1 MKKFIR
7 CSKHP
12 SSSWQICFNY
22 TTANPDRTRDLID
35 LSMAVAKREGKE
47 RVTRNMILKNFESHF
62 NRFTNMSKMEKLR
75 TAYHEIGHYIMWH
88 ESDYLTDRRVVA
100 VSIIPTEHYAGV
112 NVFEDTRHFSSDDM
126 RYFIDLIALHLAGR
140 VAEKEYTDTFSAGA
154 SSDLRK
160 ATKVAYRIVARY
172 GMSEFGRNRIYLQD
186 DDYQMQ
192 SAKTIDEINEEI
204 DNIIKQAYERAESVI
219 KENKT
224 LLDLLAEKLSV
235 RGILPEEELETIV
248 EEQKVE
254 V

>member
-1 MKKFIR
+1 MV
-7 CSKHP
+7 
-12 SSSWQICFNY
+12 
-22 TTANPDRTRDLID
+22 L
-35 LSMAVAKREGKE
+35 L
-47 RVTRNMILKNFESHF
+47 
-62 NRFTNMSKMEKLR
+62 
-75 TAYHEIGHYIMWH
+75 
-88 ESDYLTDRRVVA
+88 VV
-100 VSIIPTEHYAGV
+100 
-112 NVFEDTRHFSSDDM
+112 F
-126 RYFIDLIALHLAGR
+126 
-140 VAEKEYTDTFSAGA
+140 FSAGA

>member
-1 MKKFIR
+1 
-7 CSKHP
+7 
-12 SSSWQICFNY
+12 
-22 TTANPDRTRDLID
+22 
-35 LSMAVAKREGKE
+35 
-47 RVTRNMILKNFESHF
+47 
-62 NRFTNMSKMEKLR
+62 
-75 TAYHEIGHYIMWH
+75 
-88 ESDYLTDRRVVA
+88 
-100 VSIIPTEHYAGV
+100 
-112 NVFEDTRHFSSDDM
+112 
-126 RYFIDLIALHLAGR
+126 
-140 VAEKEYTDTFSAGA
+140 
-154 SSDLRK
+154 
-160 ATKVAYRIVARY
+160 
-172 GMSEFGRNRIYLQD
+172 MSEFDRNRIYLQD

>member
-1 MKKFIR
+1 
-7 CSKHP
+7 
-12 SSSWQICFNY
+12 
-22 TTANPDRTRDLID
+22 
-35 LSMAVAKREGKE
+35 
-47 RVTRNMILKNFESHF
+47 
-62 NRFTNMSKMEKLR
+62 
-75 TAYHEIGHYIMWH
+75 
-88 ESDYLTDRRVVA
+88 
-100 VSIIPTEHYAGV
+100 
-112 NVFEDTRHFSSDDM
+112 
-126 RYFIDLIALHLAGR
+126 
-140 VAEKEYTDTFSAGA
+140 
-154 SSDLRK
+154 
-160 ATKVAYRIVARY
+160 
-172 GMSEFGRNRIYLQD
+172 MSEFGRNRIYLQD